1 MARKRTISS
10 GNPKKKKGKVSSTSK
25 SMEETAKAMSTEA
38 YCKLELQQI
47 EAYRISVRN
56 MKICVLNSLGCSAK
70 DFDFEDESI
79 LTADLKKVLKMEPW
93 NMLSLKEF
101 MSSDFGAHIKRGD
114 GSRINCIIDLAK
126 YALYNERL
134 GNGLNYR
141 GSIPNC
147 SHSMAGAGIDVCQIN
162 TTHCF
167 KKCLDEVTE
176 IAKIYSGKQAKV
188 TPTADFKDDL
198 GMSID
203 DVYLF
208 SNHLDRLLGEN
219 CGVHLLDA
227 VYDLRLRCCQDVAD
241 VICHPDTFVPLEEEE
256 EDKNVKDPFFPD

>member
-1 MARKRTISS
+1 
-10 GNPKKKKGKVSSTSK
+10 
-25 SMEETAKAMSTEA
+25 MEETAKAMSTEHN
-38 YCKLELQQI
+38 CKLELQKI

-79 LTADLKKVLKMEPW
+79 LTADFKKVLKMEPW
-93 NMLSLKEF
+93 NMLFLKEF
-101 MSSDFGAHIKRGD
+101 MSSDFGVHIKRGD

-126 YALYNERL
+126 YALYYERAREWAEL
-134 GNGLNYR
+134 PRFNPKLFSFDGRCWHRSTY
-141 GSIPNC
+141 
-147 SHSMAGAGIDVCQIN
+147 
-162 TTHCF
+162 

-208 SNHLDRLLGEN
+208 SNHLDRFLGEN
-219 CGVHLLDA
+219 CGIHLLDA

-241 VICHPDTFVPLEEEE
+241 VICHPDTFIPLEEEEEEE
-256 EDKNVKDPFFPD
+256 EDKNVQDPFFPD